1 MAIARYSS
9 KRTYDEA
16 VFNRLHALP
25 PCKQDP
31 NIAHWVSAVNDSEA
45 GHGDALPSAKR
56 RRVLRSLNTT
66 PQRLN
71 PTTRNMAAV
80 SPTRRSTRDR
90 SPPKK
95 DVVVATRRK
104 GRQGRPEEAD
114 ARRSAADAFSEGTPS
129 FPAPASSLRSLSPP
143 KKKTASTKADLAYLN
158 PNIEFLPLRNI
169 EEIDISLPKS
179 VIELWSRCEV
189 RYALIYACL
198 SGHNILTA
206 LETTARSTN
215 NGPSC
220 SSHGPRL

>member
-1 MAIARYSS
+1 MAIARYSY

-25 PCKQDP
+25 PCNQGP
-31 NIAHWVSAVNDSEA
+31 NIARWVIAVDDSEA
-45 GHGDALPSAKR
+45 GHGEALPSAKR
-56 RRVLRSLNTT
+56 RRVLRSLSTT
-66 PQRLN
+66 SQRLN

-95 DVVVATRRK
+95 DVVVATQRK
-104 GRQGRPEEAD
+104 GRQGRVPEEAD
-114 ARRSAADAFSEGTPS
+114 AKRSAADAFSEGAPS

-189 RYALIYACL
+189 RYALAHACL
-198 SGHNILTA
+198 SWHKILIA
-206 LETTARSTN
+206 LETTARSSN
-215 NGPSC
+215 N
-220 SSHGPRL
+220 